1 MKETLEQLTLK
12 VALDDFL
19 RHCRFERKLDGKTIS
34 AYRCDIL
41 QFATILPDRTDSL
54 VTCVTREDIQ
64 CWMAELAN
72 YKFRTMKRKIAS
84 VNAIMNYLEWTF
96 EDFDNPARRVRIKLK
111 EPQRLPTVMSRS
123 ETKRILGLLEE
134 RAKSKR
140 NSSQNHKLAVRN
152 RAVIELLFVTGMRI
166 GELCGLRNCDVD
178 LEQGLVRIIGK
189 GNKER
194 IVDVCLPM
202 TLAALRE
209 WIQVRKS
216 SADSNAQFFTNRLGR
231 GLSPQIVRLIVHQTA
246 KDCDIDKNVTPHTFR
261 HTFATLLLEENVDV
275 FTIQHV
281 LGHSSISTTQ
291 IYLHVNS
298 VRQREILTHHHP
310 RSRM

>member
-1 MKETLEQLTLK
+1 M
-12 VALDDFL
+12 
-19 RHCRFERKLDGKTIS
+19 
-34 AYRCDIL
+34 
-41 QFATILPDRTDSL
+41 
-54 VTCVTREDIQ
+54 
-64 CWMAELAN
+64 
-72 YKFRTMKRKIAS
+72 
-84 VNAIMNYLEWTF
+84 
-96 EDFDNPARRVRIKLK
+96 
-111 EPQRLPTVMSRS
+111 
-123 ETKRILGLLEE
+123 
-134 RAKSKR
+134 
-140 NSSQNHKLAVRN
+140 
-152 RAVIELLFVTGMRI
+152 
-166 GELCGLRNCDVD
+166 
-178 LEQGLVRIIGK
+178 
-189 GNKER
+189 
-194 IVDVCLPM
+194 DVCLPM